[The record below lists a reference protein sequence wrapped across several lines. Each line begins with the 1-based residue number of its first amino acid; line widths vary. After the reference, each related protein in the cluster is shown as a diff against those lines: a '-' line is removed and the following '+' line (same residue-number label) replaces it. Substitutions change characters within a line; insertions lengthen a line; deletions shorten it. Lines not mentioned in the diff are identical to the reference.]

1 MKNVRAS
8 LFLAFIFTTLAL
20 STIFPVSSSAESK
33 PTLTKKELK
42 VLLKTAKT
50 SSEHL
55 KIAEYYR
62 QEAQQ
67 FSDKAKY
74 HEEMGAQYAKNPIPN
89 ESKFP
94 ANTFGTGHCRKFV
107 ADYQAKAK
115 HAEDLAAQ
123 HEEMAIAA
131 EQGK

>member
-8 LFLAFIFTTLAL
+8 LFLALIITTLAL
-20 STIFPVSSSAESK
+20 STTLPVSSAAESK

-42 VLLKTAKT
+42 VLLKTAET
-50 SSEHL
+50 PSEHL
-55 KIAEYYR
+55 QIANYYR

-67 FSDKAKY
+67 FSAKVKY

-94 ANTFGTGHCRKFV
+94 ANTFGAGHCRKFV
-107 ADYQAKAK
+107 AEYKAKAK

-123 HEEMAIAA
+123 HEEMARAA